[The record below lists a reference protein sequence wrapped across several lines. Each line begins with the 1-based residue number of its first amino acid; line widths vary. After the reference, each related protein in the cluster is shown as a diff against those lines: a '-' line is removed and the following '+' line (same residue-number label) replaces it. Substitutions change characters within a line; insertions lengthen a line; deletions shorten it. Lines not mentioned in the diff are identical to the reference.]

1 MIHVSLCDSTAPRL
15 RRFAVLASSCVA
27 MLGFSACG
35 VTPVSPENE
44 APVVTSVVAGPQAI
58 YLGDVCTITCVATDP
73 DGDPLT
79 FEWAGSQGH
88 VDGNGREVS
97 YTPTS
102 CCLGGNPVIVIV
114 RDGRGGE
121 TRAETFVAVTP

>member
-1 MIHVSLCDSTAPRL
+1 MINPSSSMTSRVRL
-15 RRFAVLASSCVA
+15 AVLASMCVA
-27 MLGFSACG
+27 VLGLAACG
-35 VTPVSPENE
+35 VDPVAPENQV
-44 APVVTSVVAGPQAI
+44 PVVTSVIAGPNAI
-58 YLGDVCTITCVATDP
+58 YLGDACTVTCVAADP

-79 FEWAGSQGH
+79 FEWAASQGR
-88 VDGNGREVS
+88 VAGGGREVS

-121 TRAETFVAVTP
+121 TRAEAFVAVTP

>member
-1 MIHVSLCDSTAPRL
+1 MTVNNT
-15 RRFAVLASSCVA
+15 LASSSNIRLGATLASTCLVA
-27 MLGFSACG
+27 LTLAACG
-35 VTPVSPENE
+35 VDPVSPENE
-44 APVVTSVVAGPQAI
+44 APVVTSVIAGPQAI
-58 YLGDVCTITCVATDP
+58 YLGDACTVTCTATDA

-79 FEWAGSQGH
+79 FEWAGAQGR
-88 VDGNGREVS
+88 VDGQGSEVS

>member
-1 MIHVSLCDSTAPRL
+1 MSPLGSMASRL
-15 RRFAVLASSCVA
+15 RRAAGLTSSCVA
-27 MLGFSACG
+27 VLGLGACG
-35 VTPVSPENE
+35 VNPVAPENE
-44 APVVTSVVAGPQAI
+44 APVVTSVIAGPQAI
-58 YLGDVCTITCVATDP
+58 YLGDVCTVTCVATDP

-79 FEWAGSQGH
+79 FEWAGSQGR
-88 VDGNGREVS
+88 VDGKGSEVS

-121 TRAETFVAVTP
+121 TRAETYVAVTP

>member
-1 MIHVSLCDSTAPRL
+1 MTSRV
-15 RRFAVLASSCVA
+15 RRVATLASSLVA
-27 MLGFSACG
+27 LLAVAVLGLAACG
-35 VTPVSPENE
+35 VDPVSPENE
-44 APVVTSVVAGPQAI
+44 APVVTSVIAGPQAI
-58 YLGDVCTITCVATDP
+58 YLGDACTVTCVATDA

-79 FEWAGSQGH
+79 FEWAGSQGR
-88 VDGNGREVS
+88 VDGQGSEVS

>member
-1 MIHVSLCDSTAPRL
+1 VI
-15 RRFAVLASSCVA
+15 
-27 MLGFSACG
+27 
-35 VTPVSPENE
+35 
-44 APVVTSVVAGPQAI
+44 AGPNAI
-58 YLGDVCTITCVATDP
+58 YLGDVCTVTCVATDP

-79 FEWAGSQGH
+79 FEWVPSQGW
-88 VDGNGREVS
+88 VDGGGREVS

-121 TRAETFVAVTP
+121 TRAEAFVAVTP